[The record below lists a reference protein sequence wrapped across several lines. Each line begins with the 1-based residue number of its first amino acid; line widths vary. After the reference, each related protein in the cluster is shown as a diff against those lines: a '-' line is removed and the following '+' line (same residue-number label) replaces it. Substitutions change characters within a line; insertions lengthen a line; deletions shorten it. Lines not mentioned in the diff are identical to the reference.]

1 MQQFMHQYLT
11 AFTGKTEVD
20 MNAAVRDVKAEEER
34 LRKETLTLLEVE
46 QTYALHRQEELT
58 GWTEAAEERGFAVV
72 KVTSPKDKG
81 KSLAAWLELLQG
93 TEVDVAGNGHCGWLA
108 YYAALYNKMEG
119 IAGPSAEVVLNANL
133 LKKRVL
139 NEMLANLIDEA
150 QLHPDDMRAEAEAC
164 GCGPG
169 NAQSDIERVRV
180 VANHLVEQRAKSVRA
195 TVQMHY
201 WVRPMHLKAMACH
214 ARETIYVLDVQET
227 ETARLQAYGYHEIQ
241 DASGDWIAT
250 GTVCPVPT
258 EQATALLTDLVQAG
272 IRPPVMILRWGPAGN
287 HFQAVHYEASEHDNY
302 AKNIAMYAG
311 VRNRILAEHGWKEM
325 DSIEYDLVK
334 SAHAAKDTLSKVRR
348 QAKATQLADEMAEQ
362 KRCGGREGLVQQKI
376 GGREEIPPA
385 EAKPAD
391 GITRSEG
398 AGSEGTT
405 GDAGCQLIR
414 HSSANDEAV
423 TAEAGE
429 QAGSTQLLDTAST
442 SKEEVEV
449 TAESKKQGSETE
461 MRRADDRS

>member
-1 MQQFMHQYLT
+1 LDDDTRKRIEEGQVGMASKTRSLSPKRRSREDGSSGGKIPMQQFMHQYLT

-241 DASGDWIAT
+241 DASGDWIET

-311 VRNRILAEHGWKEM
+311 VRNRILAEHGGKEM
-325 DSIEYDLVK
+325 DSR
-334 SAHAAKDTLSKVRR
+334 SAVAEGRGSCSRR
-348 QAKATQLADEMAEQ
+348 L
-362 KRCGGREGLVQQKI
+362 
-376 GGREEIPPA
+376 
-385 EAKPAD
+385 
-391 GITRSEG
+391 G
-398 AGSEGTT
+398 AGRRFRLQRPSQRMGLP
-405 GDAGCQLIR
+405 GAR
-414 HSSANDEAV
+414 VRAR
-423 TAEAGE
+423 
-429 QAGSTQLLDTAST
+429 
-442 SKEEVEV
+442 KEPL
-449 TAESKKQGSETE
+449 ET
-461 MRRADDRS
+461 RDVN